1 VTGTR
6 TGESFS
12 DKLLRPDF
20 NAFLNTDVP
29 SLYLNRAACRLKLR
43 SLYKCV
49 EDCST
54 ALDLMKPE
62 VDANARGRLKGH
74 LRRAAAFC
82 ELELYVEGGFDC
94 WWLGDMLCISTAVCL
109 ERITYCSVVVDAN
122 VTKQNRHL
130 DLVWQGG
137 CRGQMVPGEGGMFG
151 APMFEPEVFRKQT
164 HCIEASACDIV
175 GTFRRPGISAP
186 SLRPCL

>member
-94 WWLGDMLCISTAVCL
+94 CRLGEYAVYFYRCLSGAHHLLQCRCECQYNKAEST
-109 ERITYCSVVVDAN
+109 
-122 VTKQNRHL
+122 
-130 DLVWQGG
+130 
-137 CRGQMVPGEGGMFG
+137 P
-151 APMFEPEVFRKQT
+151 
-164 HCIEASACDIV
+164 
-175 GTFRRPGISAP
+175 
-186 SLRPCL
+186 RPCVAGGVPRPDGARGRRHVWRPHVRT